1 MSFCAGRCTARPRNR
16 ERTATA
22 TTSATPEQ
30 GDTSSRENDNCEML
44 VRIMAAKLKI
54 PLEPDWVPGI
64 AQQLCTTL
72 ALADMIDAVALSD
85 DAQPAPVFTP

>member
-1 MSFCAGRCTARPRNR
+1 MTN
-16 ERTATA
+16 
-22 TTSATPEQ
+22 ATPEH
-30 GDTSSRENDNCEML
+30 GDTTNREDDSCEKL

-64 AQQLCTTL
+64 AQQLRTTL
-72 ALADMIDAVALSD
+72 AMADMIDAVALPD